1 MRGVRTAHDDDWI
14 VPFDVRPGSTRLG
27 APADQAARDREDLEA
42 FAKYDAQR
50 AATQAAAAA
59 RDRVAAIKA
68 AAGPQSITSY
78 RDERRVYAP
87 GPGDSMRVP
96 GKHGANQEHVQRA
109 IHARTE
115 HNNRVART
123 RT

>member
-27 APADQAARDREDLEA
+27 APADQAAREREELEA
-42 FAKYDAQR
+42 FARYDAKM
-50 AATQAAAAA
+50 AAVKA
-59 RDRVAAIKA
+59 A
-68 AAGPQSITSY
+68 AAGPPSITSY